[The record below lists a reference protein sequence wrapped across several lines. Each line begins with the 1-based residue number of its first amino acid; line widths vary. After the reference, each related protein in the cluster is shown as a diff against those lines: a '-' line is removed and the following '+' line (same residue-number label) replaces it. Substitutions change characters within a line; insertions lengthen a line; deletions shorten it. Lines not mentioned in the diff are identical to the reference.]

1 VDPSVVPIDTKMIGR
16 DLVTSAYLLRGDE
29 PALLETGPSTS
40 ERAVTDGLA
49 ALGIGPADL
58 AHVVVT
64 HIHLDHAGGV
74 GTLAGRY
81 PRAAIW
87 VHERGAPHL
96 VDPTRLVASTA
107 RTYGEKV
114 ARSYFGAVEPA
125 PPERIRTVA
134 DGDVIPLGRRSLE
147 VVYTPGH
154 ASHHVAL
161 IDSESGGVFVGDAIG
176 VHLPDVR
183 VLRPAT
189 PPPEFDVE
197 VAVASIERIRERA
210 RSVLFLSHYG
220 EVPEVDAMC
229 DLSIVRIRGWADE
242 VGSALRS
249 SEEADPE
256 EIVRLLE
263 KRGTAEALEDAGPGA
278 DMDRYD
284 MLSSYRVNA
293 AGLIR
298 YWRKRWEREALD
310 ADGSAT

>member
-1 VDPSVVPIDTKMIGR
+1 MVGR

-29 PALLETGPSTS
+29 PALVETGPSTS
-40 ERAVTDGLA
+40 EQAVTDGLA
-49 ALGIGPADL
+49 GLGVGRADL

-74 GTLAGRY
+74 GTLAGKY
-81 PRAAIW
+81 PSATIW

-107 RTYGEKV
+107 RTYGEEM
-114 ARSYFGAVEPA
+114 ARSYFGGVEPA
-125 PPERIRTVA
+125 PPERIRAVG
-134 DGDVIPLGRRSLE
+134 DGDVIALGSRSLE
-147 VVYTPGH
+147 VLYTPGH

-161 IDSESGGVFVGDAIG
+161 VDSETGGVFVGDALG
-176 VHLPDVR
+176 VHLPDVK

-197 VAVASIERIRERA
+197 VAVASIELIRERA
-210 RSVLFLSHYG
+210 RSVLYLSHYG
-220 EVPEVDAMC
+220 AVPEVDAMC
-229 DLSIVRIRGWADE
+229 DLSVVRIRGWADE

-249 SEEADPE
+249 SEEQDLD

-278 DMDRYD
+278 DLDRYD
-284 MLSSYRVNA
+284 MLTSYRVNA

-298 YWRKRWEREALD
+298 YWRKRWEREALE
-310 ADGSAT
+310 AEGSAT

>member
-1 VDPSVVPIDTKMIGR
+1 VDHSVVPIDTKMVGR
-16 DLVTSAYLLRGDE
+16 DMVTSAYLLRGDE
-29 PALLETGPSTS
+29 PALVETGPSTS
-40 ERAVTDGLA
+40 GGAVTDGLA
-49 ALGIGPADL
+49 KLGIGPADL

-74 GTLAGRY
+74 GILAGRY
-81 PRAAIW
+81 PSAIIW

-96 VDPTRLVASTA
+96 IDPARLVASTA
-107 RTYGEKV
+107 RTYGEEI
-114 ARSYFGAVEPA
+114 ARRYFGDVEPA
-125 PPERIRTVA
+125 PPDRIRSVE
-134 DGDVIPLGRRSLE
+134 DGDVIALGTRSLE
-147 VVYTPGH
+147 VLYTPGH

-161 IDSESGGVFVGDAIG
+161 IDSETGGVFVGDAIG
-176 VHLPDVR
+176 VHLPDVK

-229 DLSIVRIRGWADE
+229 DLAIVRIRGWADD

-249 SEEADPE
+249 SEDLD
-256 EIVRLLE
+256 EIARLLE
-263 KRGTAEALEDAGPGA
+263 KRGTAETLEDAGSGT
-278 DMDRYD
+278 DMERYD

-298 YWRKRWEREALD
+298 YWRKRWEREAQE
-310 ADGSAT
+310 ANGSPS